1 MASFNYR
8 PSAVRQEETRAYF
21 DQGLRAHMLRV
32 YNYMASGVLLTG
44 IVAWFSFQQAVV
56 IDSSGAIVGL
66 TAWGQT
72 LFASPL
78 AWVVMLAP
86 LGFVMAL
93 SFGVNRMQ
101 SSTLQTLFWSFA
113 AVMGLSLAS
122 IFMVYVGSSIARVFF
137 ITAGAFA
144 ALSLYGY
151 TTRKNLSGF
160 GTFLFMGLIG
170 IVIASIVNI
179 FLQSSMLYF
188 IVSVVGVLV
197 FAGLTAYDTQR
208 IKEMYSVS
216 DSGEITS
223 KKAIMGALS
232 LYLDF
237 INLFLMLLRLFAERR

>member
-66 TAWGQT
+66 TSWGQT

-113 AVMGLSLAS
+113 AVMGPFLGIDFHGLCRQFDCTGLFHHRRGFCRPQSLW
-122 IFMVYVGSSIARVFF
+122 
-137 ITAGAFA
+137 
-144 ALSLYGY
+144 L
-151 TTRKNLSGF
+151 
-160 GTFLFMGLIG
+160 
-170 IVIASIVNI
+170 
-179 FLQSSMLYF
+179 
-188 IVSVVGVLV
+188 
-197 FAGLTAYDTQR
+197 YDTQ
-208 IKEMYSVS
+208 KPQW
-216 DSGEITS
+216 
-223 KKAIMGALS
+223 
-232 LYLDF
+232 
-237 INLFLMLLRLFAERR
+237 FLEHSCLWD